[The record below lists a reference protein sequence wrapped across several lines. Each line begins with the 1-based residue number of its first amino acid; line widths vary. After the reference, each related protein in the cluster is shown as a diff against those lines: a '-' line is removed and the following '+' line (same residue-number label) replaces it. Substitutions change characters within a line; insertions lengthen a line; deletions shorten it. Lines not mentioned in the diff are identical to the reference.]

1 MRTVQAKRIE
11 RKLAARVRPARSED
25 ESAEEPLSIPGR
37 GKHEDTSKLIQF
49 NCPEVLDFS
58 SGTVVLPLRIT
69 CYCRHHREKTGFN
82 VHFTVFDHSGRIV
95 GSGITRP
102 IMITDDHKSTGVSK
116 AVSSAGQTPESDWT
130 LRSLG
135 ERPDAGG
142 SQLAKRKAGEERA
155 SKKRT
160 KPYDGRRS
168 GKLSRR
174 TSIGSLNSTVPSAFA
189 TRPSTPA
196 LSHGGSSP
204 EQVQRPEPGTPDF
217 SDHGAPAVVSSML
230 PSAIAPPI
238 VANESNAFND
248 ILMPDV
254 GSEPPLASVPLS
266 SFLAHDMSPVHSS
279 SMHSPEITTMPA
291 PQSLEIAQSLHYLF
305 NAAEPP
311 SLPTLP
317 QPTIHRLI
325 PSQGPTYGGIE
336 ITVLGANFHPNM
348 QLNCVFG
355 DARSTSTQRWSDNTL
370 VCILPPSPTPGV
382 VAVWFDGVQKEED
395 GSPPALFAY
404 QDETDRALYVF
415 HFVSSSHYR

>member
-1 MRTVQAKRIE
+1 MLRCLQLTCLPQAKRIE
-11 RKLAARVRPARSED
+11 RKLAARVRPARSDD
-25 ESAEEPLSIPGR
+25 ESPEEPLVIPGR

-82 VHFTVFDHSGRIV
+82 VHFTMFDHTGRIV
-95 GSGITRP
+95 GSGVTRP
-102 IMITDDHKSTGVSK
+102 IMITDDHKSTGVNK
-116 AVSSAGQTPESDWT
+116 AASSAGPAPDSDWAF
-130 LRSLG
+130 
-135 ERPDAGG
+135 RPSPDVGA
-142 SQLAKRKAGEERA
+142 SSAVKRKGRSELTEDR
-155 SKKRT
+155 SVKKRT

-174 TSIGSLNSTVPSAFA
+174 ASNGSLNSVLASAFT

-196 LSHGGSSP
+196 LSPGGSSP
-204 EQVQRPEPGTPDF
+204 EHSQRTDPATPDY
-217 SDHGAPAVVSSML
+217 SDNGTTAVVTQLL
-230 PSAIAPPI
+230 PSTIAPPV
-238 VANESNAFND
+238 VANDAHSFDD

-254 GSEPPLASVPLS
+254 NSVDADVSMSQANFLS
-266 SFLAHDMSPVHSS
+266 SDMSPVMSS
-279 SMHSPEITTMPA
+279 SMHSPEIMTMPA
-291 PQSLEIAQSLHYLF
+291 PQPLDIAQSLQFLF
-305 NAAEPP
+305 NAADQPP
-311 SLPTLP
+311 VPALPLP
-317 QPTIHRLI
+317 KIHRLI

-336 ITVLGANFHPNM
+336 ITVLGANFHANM

-395 GSPPALFAY
+395 GSPPTLFAY
-404 QDETDRALYVF
+404 TDETDRAL
-415 HFVSSSHYR
+415 